1 MRCSQELRR
10 RPREETGQVARPSRG
25 MRDEGGLG
33 LSQRAESSLWGA
45 AWQREKE
52 KKKLAGGRQLRSSA
66 GSQAEK
72 APCPQ
77 PRRGGLGTLRSSGAS
92 LGGGCG
98 TTGSLALS
106 GASTGSTSGSPV
118 PAFCRELR
126 MTASGRPG
134 APVSLR
140 PSIPAETRS
149 CCHPWRPGAAAAGG
163 EAGPASHPLLP
174 GSPRIWDQQARDL
187 LKTPKADFK
196 HNQIA
201 QAKPSLPS
209 DSFKCHKRCVAA
221 KIAAPLNGPIIC
233 SAQSHKFPHPGI
245 ST

>member
-1 MRCSQELRR
+1 MKEAWASPSGQSRPYGVRRGSGEKRKRSWRGQAAAIARREPSGKGTVSPTQAGRTGDAAELRGHPR
-10 RPREETGQVARPSRG
+10 RRLRDHREPCPVGSLHGFDLGKPS
-25 MRDEGGLG
+25 
-33 LSQRAESSLWGA
+33 ACSLRGA
-45 AWQREKE
+45 ADD
-52 KKKLAGGRQLRSSA
+52 
-66 GSQAEK
+66 
-72 APCPQ
+72 C
-77 PRRGGLGTLRSSGAS
+77 
-92 LGGGCG
+92 
-98 TTGSLALS
+98 
-106 GASTGSTSGSPV
+106 V
-118 PAFCRELR
+118 
-126 MTASGRPG
+126 RP
-134 APVSLR
+134 PVSLR
-140 PSIPAETRS
+140 PSIPADTRS

-174 GSPRIWDQQARDL
+174 GKPRIWDQQARDL

-201 QAKPSLPS
+201 RAKPSLPS